1 MANRISQIF
10 LGLVL
15 LWATAGA
22 TAQEQPADLSPVT
35 SESRQPAESKSTPLK
50 TVKTDLQHSL
60 AKIQPLL
67 DRYGYAAIFT
77 AVLVEG
83 VGIPAPG
90 QTLLM
95 AGAVT
100 AAAGRLHLGLVIT
113 IGLLAAVLGNS
124 LGYLLG
130 RCGGRA
136 LLSRVGINQGHLQKI
151 ESFYRHYGGNVVL
164 FGRFVDGLRQLNG
177 IVAGLLEMPWWTF
190 TAFNILGAALWTGLW
205 GLGTYFLDKD
215 FHAIAH
221 RLEPFK
227 PLAIFLSLAAFFGL
241 LAYLLW
247 HRRNGKT
254 PDRA

>member
-1 MANRISQIF
+1 LEA
-10 LGLVL
+10 
-15 LWATAGA
+15 A
-22 TAQEQPADLSPVT
+22 
-35 SESRQPAESKSTPLK
+35 K
-50 TVKTDLQHSL
+50 TNLHHSL
-60 AKIQPLL
+60 ARIQPWL
-67 DRYGYAAIFT
+67 DRYGYAAIFA

-95 AGAVT
+95 AGAVA
-100 AAAGRLHLGLVIT
+100 AAAGRLHLGLVIM
-113 IGLLAAVLGNS
+113 IVLLAAVLGNS

-130 RCGGRA
+130 RWGGQA
-136 LLSRVGINQGHLQKI
+136 LLSRVGMNQGHFRKI

-164 FGRFVDGLRQLNG
+164 FGRFIDGLRQLNG

-190 TAFNILGAALWTGLW
+190 TAFNVAGAALWTGLW

-221 RLEPFK
+221 RLEQFK
-227 PLAIFLSLAAFFGL
+227 PLAIFLSLAVFFGL

-254 PDRA
+254 PKRA